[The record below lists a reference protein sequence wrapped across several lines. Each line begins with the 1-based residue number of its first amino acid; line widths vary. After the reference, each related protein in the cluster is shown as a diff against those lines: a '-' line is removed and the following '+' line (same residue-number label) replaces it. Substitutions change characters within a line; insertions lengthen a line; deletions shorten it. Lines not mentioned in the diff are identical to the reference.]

1 MVGLDGS
8 SPILFALPAT
18 RHEITNVFH
27 QCTAT
32 IDSIRQNADDLHNRS
47 DAQLRHS
54 ALELKYA
61 AMTGQRSDKSV
72 PLGFALVTESIQR
85 TLGLRLYDVQ
95 LQAGIQMAGEA
106 VCEMKTG
113 EGKTITAALPAF
125 LSGLAG
131 LGSHVVT
138 VNDYLAQRDFEILR
152 PVYENLGLTCGVILE
167 DQSPSDRALAYRCD
181 ITYGTAKQFGFDFLR
196 DRITLRHSQER
207 SPSLIQ
213 RGLHAAL
220 VDEADSILIDEAR
233 TPLII
238 GTVDPAELAVSRE
251 CYGWAA
257 MHASKFQETTDFVY
271 DQSRQKVSLTTS
283 GFQKMCR
290 ADQNAGTRRVSTA
303 ELKQYCETAIHVLRN
318 LQRDKQY
325 TITDGQIVIVDEFTG
340 RPAEGRQWQGGIH
353 QAVEAKEGLEISP
366 RTDSAASVTVQHFFR
381 LYDNLC
387 GMTGTASTAR
397 REFRKVYRRKVATI
411 PTHRPVRR
419 TQTPTRVF
427 SDTET
432 KFRAVVDEVRL
443 MIDAGRAVLI
453 GTRVVDKSEQLSKL
467 LSEAQ
472 IPHQV
477 LNARYLAAEAE
488 IIASA
493 GQGGAVT
500 VATNMA
506 GRGTDIHLSDGVADA
521 GGLHVI
527 LTEIHESSRIDL
539 QLIGRCSRQGDP
551 GSFQIFVS
559 LDDDVLKRGLGEL
572 HASRLA
578 NRFPGGELPARL
590 FRKFLSAQRRTERTH
605 FVDRM
610 SLLRREQD
618 RSESMFDTGEDVYL
632 DSLR

>member
-1 MVGLDGS
+1 M
-8 SPILFALPAT
+8 
-18 RHEITNVFH
+18 
-27 QCTAT
+27 
-32 IDSIRQNADDLHNRS
+32 
-47 DAQLRHS
+47 
-54 ALELKYA
+54 
-61 AMTGQRSDKSV
+61 
-72 PLGFALVTESIQR
+72 PLGFALVTESIR
-85 TLGLRLYDVQ
+85 RSLDLRLYDVQ
-95 LQAGIQMAGEA
+95 LHAGILMASEA
-106 VCEMKTG
+106 ICEMKTG

-138 VNDYLAQRDFEILR
+138 VNDYLAQRDFEILQ
-152 PVYENLGLTCGVILE
+152 PVYERLGLTCGVILE
-167 DQSPSDRALAYRCD
+167 DQSSSDRALAYRRD

-207 SPSLIQ
+207 SPKLIQ

-238 GTVDPAELAVSRE
+238 GTVDPAELAVSRD
-251 CYGWAA
+251 CYHWAA
-257 MHASKFQETTDFVY
+257 KCATDFQETVDFDY
-271 DQSRQKVSLTTS
+271 DQSRQKISLTTL
-283 GFQKMCR
+283 GFQAMCR
-290 ADQNAGTRRVSTA
+290 AKQNAGTKQVSTA

-318 LQRDKQY
+318 FQRDKQY
-325 TITDGQIVIVDEFTG
+325 TITDGQVVIVDEFTG

-353 QAVEAKEGLEISP
+353 QVVEAKEGLEISP

-397 REFRKVYRRKVATI
+397 REFRKVYRRKGATI

-419 TQTPTRVF
+419 SKLSTRVF
-427 SDTET
+427 SDSET
-432 KFRAVVDEVRL
+432 KFLAVVDEVRQ

-453 GTRVVDKSEQLSKL
+453 GTRVVDESERLSQL
-467 LSEAQ
+467 LSDAQ

-477 LNARYLAAEAE
+477 LNARHLAAEAE
-488 IIASA
+488 IVARA
-493 GQGGAVT
+493 GQCRAVT

-506 GRGTDIHLSDGVADA
+506 GRGTDIHLSEDVADA

-527 LTEIHESSRIDL
+527 LTEIHESRRIDL

-551 GSFQIFVS
+551 GSFQTFVS
-559 LDDDVLKRGLGEL
+559 LDDDVLKHGFGESWAARFAARL
-572 HASRLA
+572 EAS
-578 NRFPGGELPARL
+578 FPAGELPPRL
-590 FRKFLSAQRRTERTH
+590 FSKFLKAQRRTERTR

-618 RSESMFDTGEDVYL
+618 RSESMFDTGEDIYL